1 MPRAHRVSLPGHI
14 WHITHR
20 CHKREFLLKARR
32 DRRCWLAWLFEAR
45 RRFGLCVLNYIVT
58 CNHVHLLVR
67 DRGQGEIAP
76 SMQLV
81 AGRTAQAYNERKG
94 RFGAFWQGRY
104 HATAVQSDAHLL
116 SCLSYVDLNMVRA
129 GVVGHPSEWGESGYC
144 EIQRLPRRYRIIDTS
159 MLCTLTGCDTP
170 EALRCR
176 LAERTGRVLCDGQT
190 RREPAWTESLAVGC
204 VDFLGQVKRE
214 LGPRARGWKVVEAD
228 GISCLREVAAD
239 YDAGCESEYNTRL
252 P

>member
-1 MPRAHRVSLPGHI
+1 MPRAHRVFLPGHI

-67 DRGQGEIAP
+67 DRGEGEIAP

-81 AGRTAQAYNERKG
+81 AGRTAQAYNERKE
-94 RFGAFWQGRY
+94 RLGAFWQGRY

-116 SCLSYVDLNMVRA
+116 SCMSYVDLNMVRA
-129 GVVGHPSEWGESGYC
+129 GAVRHPSEWRESGYC
-144 EIQRLPRRYRIIDTS
+144 EIQRLPQRYRIIDTE
-159 MLCTLTGCDTP
+159 MLRGLVGCDTP

-176 LAERTGRVLCDGQT
+176 LAEWTGRALRNGPL
-190 RREPAWTESLAVGC
+190 RREAAWTESVAVGG
-204 VDFLGQVKRE
+204 VEFLGQVKRG
-214 LGPRARGWKVVEAD
+214 LGSRARVRKIVEGD
-228 GISCLREVAAD
+228 GVPCLRELAAD
-239 YDAGCESEYNTRL
+239 YDAGCESEYNARL